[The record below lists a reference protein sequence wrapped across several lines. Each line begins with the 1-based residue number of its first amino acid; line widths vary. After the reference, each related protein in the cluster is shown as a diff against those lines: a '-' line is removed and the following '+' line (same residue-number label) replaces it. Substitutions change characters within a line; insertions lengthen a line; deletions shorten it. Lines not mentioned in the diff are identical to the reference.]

1 MKSSTDIRLEC
12 LRLANGMCIAKA
24 IRADEVIQYAMSFYE
39 WVDGTNR
46 DPDIYKLA
54 EKFKVV
60 GKG

>member
-1 MKSSTDIRLEC
+1 MKSIADIRLEC

-24 IRADEVIQYAMSFYE
+24 IPAEKVVEYAMEFHR
-39 WVDGTNR
+39 WVDGDDK
-46 DPDIYKLA
+46 DPEVSRLA